1 MFGGYLNDADATRA
15 GTQFQ
20 CTCFASTKVPILTQ
34 NAHEAFTDDGYY
46 KIGDVVRV
54 TRVEH
59 GAMAGRDRIV
69 VLGRAKTS
77 LKLANG
83 LWVFCEALEVPPM
96 YVYMYVYTYVCVGW
110 AFVRVTK
117 EPFVRRS
124 RCLLCPYVR
133 MYVCVY
139 YVSMHV
145 SMYVCVY
152 AYIYMRY

>member
-20 CTCFASTKVPILTQ
+20 FTCFASTKVPILTQ
-34 NAHEAFTDDGYY
+34 KARAAFTGDGYY

-54 TRVEH
+54 TRVED

-96 YVYMYVYTYVCVGW
+96 SVCTYVCVC
-110 AFVRVTK
+110 V
-117 EPFVRRS
+117 
-124 RCLLCPYVR
+124 LCK
-133 MYVCVY
+133 YVCK
-139 YVSMHV
+139 HV
-145 SMYVCVY
+145 CLCLCIYI
-152 AYIYMRY
+152 YIYMRY